1 MQVKDSNRPISFK
14 NAHEL
19 RSLIETLPSP
29 PRWVSTEIVIEGGTT
44 SKPLILF
51 HRDGL
56 ECYKFQTG
64 NPVFR
69 DKQEFT
75 PRKEWADEMEESQL
89 FDDPFTGDLPWDIQ
103 V

>member
-1 MQVKDSNRPISFK
+1 MKESDRPISFK
-14 NAHEL
+14 NARQL

-29 PRWVSTEIVIEGGTT
+29 PRWLSKVITIEGGTT

-51 HRDGL
+51 YRDGL

-69 DKQEFT
+69 DKQQFT
-75 PRKEWADEMEESQL
+75 PRKEWADEMRSSQV
-89 FDDPFTGDLPWDIQ
+89 FSDPLTGTLPWDIQ